1 MGKVNFMNLDK
12 FEIAAIR
19 RNYATSKRFF
29 TQVERKNKQIEELIK
44 ERDFYQQ
51 QIDTYDQTTKSITK
65 KKCGIEIDS
74 KKVIELIND
83 SNEAEYNAMLIEAGI
98 DVHKVNTENE
108 MPVDENQETP
118 FDSVEENTNKIE
130 TEENT
135 IDEDKENKIDN
146 FLNFNN

>member
-1 MGKVNFMNLDK
+1 M
-12 FEIAAIR
+12 
-19 RNYATSKRFF
+19 
-29 TQVERKNKQIEELIK
+29 
-44 ERDFYQQ
+44 
-51 QIDTYDQTTKSITK
+51 
-65 KKCGIEIDS
+65 
-74 KKVIELIND
+74 IND

-118 FDSVEENTNKIE
+118 FDSVDENQETPFDSVKENTNKIE